1 MNEPICAIE
10 AERLLVGSI
19 FRNGTLLF
27 QARETLVP
35 GDFWDGNM
43 RRIFVI
49 LGELADA
56 GRDVDFANFQ
66 QWYGDHRKDDEPLLS
81 EALGAMDLAMYKPS
95 AAAYVGEIR
104 QKSQL
109 RAISTLGESLAE
121 RAYERDANPEELVS
135 EIDRQLLD
143 VVASG
148 TGHLPS
154 LEQQTYDGLADL
166 DAQRRGDSSPC
177 YPTGIHQLDS
187 FIGGLGK
194 GELTVLGGRPGMG
207 KSSAVAQTIIANC
220 MAGTFVHVFSVEMT
234 SKQLL
239 RRIWAAVSGVQ
250 FHRVRHPER
259 MSDSEANSVRKAAM
273 SVSNW
278 PLLIDDTASLGVDQL
293 VARVRGS
300 KRRHETGV
308 VAIDYLQKLR
318 FSKKL
323 EHRYLDVTSAAVSL
337 AQLAKEEQV
346 AILLLSSLTE
356 RHGKDRN
363 SPPTLSDFR
372 QSGDIAFEAHNAL
385 LLHRVVDE
393 ESQQISNDTAIIVAK
408 ARADRTGNVQAIFNP
423 NTLLFEDGGHNHVM

>member
-1 MNEPICAIE
+1 VNEPICAIE
-10 AERLLVGSI
+10 AERLLIGSI
-19 FRNGTLLF
+19 FRNGSLLF
-27 QARETLVP
+27 HARETLVP
-35 GDFWDGNM
+35 GDFWDGNL
-43 RRIFVI
+43 RRIFAI

-66 QWYGDHRKDDEPLLS
+66 QWYADKRQDDTPLLS

-104 QKSQL
+104 QKAQL
-109 RAISTLGESLAE
+109 RAISMLADSVAE

-135 EIDRQLLD
+135 ELDQKLLD
-143 VVASG
+143 IVASG
-148 TGHLPS
+148 PGHLAT
-154 LEQQTYDGLADL
+154 LEQQTYDGLADI

-177 YPTGIHQLDS
+177 HPTGITQLDS

-207 KSSAVAQTIIANC
+207 KSSAVAQAIIANC
-220 MAGTFVHVFSVEMT
+220 SAGTFVHVFSVEMT

-239 RRIWAAVSGVQ
+239 RRIWAAVSGVA

-259 MSDSEANSVRKAAM
+259 MNDAEANDVRKAAM
-273 SVSNW
+273 RVSTW
-278 PLLIDDTASLGVDQL
+278 PLLIDDTANLSVDQL

-300 KRRHETGV
+300 KRRHQTGV

-323 EHRYLDVTSAAVSL
+323 EHRYLDVTNAAVSL

-356 RHGKDRN
+356 RSGKNRN
-363 SPPTLSDFR
+363 DPPTLSDFR

-385 LLHRVVDE
+385 LIHRTVDE
-393 ESQQISNDTAIIVAK
+393 ESQQISSDTAIIVAK
-408 ARADRTGNVQAIFNP
+408 ARADRTGNVQAMFNV
-423 NTLLFEDGGHNHVM
+423 NTLLFEEVGHHVM